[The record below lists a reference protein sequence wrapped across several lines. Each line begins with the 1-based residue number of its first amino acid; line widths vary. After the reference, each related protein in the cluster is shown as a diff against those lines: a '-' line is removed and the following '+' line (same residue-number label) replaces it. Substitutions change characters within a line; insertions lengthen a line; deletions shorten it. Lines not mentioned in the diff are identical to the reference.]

1 MSYREVDFNVVMDA
15 CYHWL
20 KDYDYQMNNYLTE
33 LDNRKWWST
42 QSTDRDRQM
51 AEKEYHAVR
60 VRALLTLSKC
70 PGSLNRIIHLSHE
83 DAVILFGEMK

>member
-20 KDYDYQMNNYLTE
+20 KDYDNQLNIWLSE
-33 LDNRKWWST
+33 SGDKKWWATST
-42 QSTDRDRQM
+42 RKDHEIM
-51 AEKEYHAVR
+51 KKEQQAVR

>member
-20 KDYDYQMNNYLTE
+20 KDYDYQMNNWLTE
-33 LDNRKWWST
+33 VDNRKWWST
-42 QSTDRDRQM
+42 STRKDQ
-51 AEKEYHAVR
+51 EILQKEQQAVR

>member
-20 KDYDYQMNNYLTE
+20 KDYDNQMNNWLTE
-33 LDNRKWWST
+33 GQNKKWWASPT
-42 QSTDRDRQM
+42 RKDYDMHNKALQ
-51 AEKEYHAVR
+51 AVR
-60 VRALLTLSKC
+60 VKALLTLSKC

-83 DAVILFGEMK
+83 DAQILFGEIK